1 MTVGEENEEEEAIT
15 RECKDCFV
23 MKWIGLFVSLCFP
36 VFLHK
41 NKEEVEEGGMRMI
54 SWFNPN
60 VQTEENREQANKN
73 Y

>member
-1 MTVGEENEEEEAIT
+1 MTVEEENEEEEAIT

-23 MKWIGLFVSLCFP
+23 MDWSICLLVLSCFFAQEQRR
-36 VFLHK
+36 V
-41 NKEEVEEGGMRMI
+41 EEEGGMRMI